1 LPKESTTRGRVL
13 RMILFLS
20 ALLMIWQGVYFLG
33 VEILSVWKSYAVPSP
48 LGVLNSLI
56 EVTSGSVLSV
66 AIFKSL
72 QRLLVGFV
80 ISMGLGLILGLMM
93 ARIDFL
99 RQNMKPLV
107 LGLQTLPSI
116 CWVPF
121 AILWYGLSDSA
132 IIFVIIIGSM
142 FSISLA
148 IENGINTVDP
158 IYVRAAK
165 TMGTRGGALW
175 SRVVLPAAMP
185 SLIVGMKQGW
195 SFSWRSLM
203 AGEMMFSSVGLG
215 QILMMG
221 RDLADIDRVMAIMV
235 VIIVIGTLMD
245 RMVFGTWEKSI
256 RKSRGLDRDDQ

>member
-1 LPKESTTRGRVL
+1 
-13 RMILFLS
+13 MCLFIG
-20 ALLMIWQGVYFLG
+20 ALLLAWQGVYFLG
-33 VEILSVWKSYAVPSP
+33 VDVLGIWKAYAVPSP
-48 LGVLNSLI
+48 WGVILSLI
-56 EVTSGSVLSV
+56 DVSSGSVL
-66 AIFKSL
+66 AIAVLRSL
-72 QRLLVGFV
+72 QRLVVGFA
-80 ISMGLGLILGLMM
+80 ISTMLGFLFGLLM
-93 ARIDFL
+93 ARIGFFRETL
-99 RQNMKPLV
+99 KPLV

-158 IYVRAAK
+158 IYIRAAK
-165 TMGTRGGALW
+165 TMGTGSGALW
-175 SRVVLPAAMP
+175 TRVIFPAAMP
-185 SLIVGMKQGW
+185 SLVVGMKQGW

-221 RDLADIDRVMAIMV
+221 RDLADINRVMAIMI
-235 VIIVIGTLMD
+235 VIILIGTLMD
-245 RMVFGTWEKSI
+245 RLVFGTWEKSI
-256 RKSRGLDRDDQ
+256 RKTRGLDRDDPK